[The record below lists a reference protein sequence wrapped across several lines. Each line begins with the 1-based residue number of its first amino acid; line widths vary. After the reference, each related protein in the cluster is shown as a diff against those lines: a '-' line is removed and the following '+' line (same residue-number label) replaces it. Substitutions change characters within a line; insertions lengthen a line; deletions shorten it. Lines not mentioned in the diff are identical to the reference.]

1 MLVQYD
7 GLAERHNSFAATTLT
22 EIAANILNQ
31 QKEKEKERK
40 RVRVTLD
47 AFARHFLSQRC
58 SSWVRGSG

>member
-22 EIAANILNQ
+22 EIAANIINQ

-40 RVRVTLD
+40 RVRMRLVV
-47 AFARHFLSQRC
+47 RSRGQVLSRRC
-58 SSWVRGSG
+58 S